1 MITYRELTDKSHRL
15 ETDIAHMLRID
26 FTGTRYKVYQGIVE
40 DITVA
45 WENQTTAEYIKRHPF
60 NETVFSMQQLQEL
73 VSILG
78 FVKKIF
84 ACSSPKVQ
92 THIRKKV
99 KVMLGGPIFT
109 HEENFN
115 SSEARNTQFEL
126 RVATKMSES
135 GYKAELLDHPDVLV
149 DTKPRVYGI
158 ECKRVNSSKAIMS
171 NIARAISQLDEY
183 SGSYDGRI
191 VAVDISR
198 LLDLGKKYFSSPTPE
213 RANEAILD
221 VLHDTINKIYTQM
234 DSLST
239 LSINKRVVALMLTY
253 SGLYILH
260 DNSMGWVQEIGFLV
274 FNKEHP
280 VEAELCIKDF
290 KSLKHP

>member
-99 KVMLGGPIFT
+99 KAVPYLPMKRTLTQAKLGI
-109 HEENFN
+109 H
-115 SSEARNTQFEL
+115 
-126 RVATKMSES
+126 
-135 GYKAELLDHPDVLV
+135 
-149 DTKPRVYGI
+149 
-158 ECKRVNSSKAIMS
+158 
-171 NIARAISQLDEY
+171 
-183 SGSYDGRI
+183 
-191 VAVDISR
+191 
-198 LLDLGKKYFSSPTPE
+198 
-213 RANEAILD
+213 
-221 VLHDTINKIYTQM
+221 
-234 DSLST
+234 SLS
-239 LSINKRVVALMLTY
+239 
-253 SGLYILH
+253 
-260 DNSMGWVQEIGFLV
+260 
-274 FNKEHP
+274 
-280 VEAELCIKDF
+280 
-290 KSLKHP
+290 